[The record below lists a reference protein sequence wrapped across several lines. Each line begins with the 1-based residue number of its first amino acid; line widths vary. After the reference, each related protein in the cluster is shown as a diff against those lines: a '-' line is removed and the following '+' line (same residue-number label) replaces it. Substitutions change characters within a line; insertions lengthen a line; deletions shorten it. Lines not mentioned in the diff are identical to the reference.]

1 MPFFVPLPLSAL
13 KKLTISVEI
22 CPFLV
27 AYNLHHQGEKWG
39 RDEPGRSHNPT
50 WKLLHN
56 HLNTTPD
63 YSPRPFKIRFGIR
76 QKIVLVL
83 VAVLLVAMTIGSWI
97 TLREEKTQVLAEVN
111 QRGSDISRFVAKS
124 LSFSV
129 VGYDYH
135 TIQLLLDEI
144 VSSNDVSYARVI
156 SIKGNTMGESGTL
169 PATGTGERSTVIFRE
184 PIRFEQQDVGSLV
197 LGLETKSTIA
207 RLESYNLKLMVRRTI
222 AISLVT
228 IAVFFALSALIIRP
242 LRTISGS
249 LAKGLDNEG
258 KLVEDIPVTSQDELG
273 HLASQ
278 FRSLH
283 DQLNRTNIALQ
294 SKIESADQKLLESN
308 SRLKL
313 QSEEL
318 IKMNEEFRKLAV
330 TDSLTG
336 LYNRRYFERAMQ
348 DELAMSK
355 RHGDRHCVLLIDI
368 DFFKN
373 INDTYG
379 HLEGDRVLQNFSMCL
394 KEQLR
399 GTDILCRMGG
409 EEFVVLCRRV
419 DKDDVIRIAE
429 KFRKN
434 IEKIVFRFGADI
446 VRVTVSIGA
455 SIFPKGPD
463 DTIDDIVNEADEA
476 LYYCKRSGRNRVAL
490 FDDLPK
496 EAAPAKRESSESN
509 IHPFPNIKNGEK

>member
-1 MPFFVPLPLSAL
+1 L
-13 KKLTISVEI
+13 K
-22 CPFLV
+22 
-27 AYNLHHQGEKWG
+27 
-39 RDEPGRSHNPT
+39 
-50 WKLLHN
+50 
-56 HLNTTPD
+56 NTVNFT
-63 YSPRPFKIRFGIR
+63 PRPFHIRFGIR
-76 QKIVLVL
+76 LKVVLVL
-83 VAVLLVAMTIGSWI
+83 ISVLLIAMSIGSWI

-156 SIKGNTMGESGTL
+156 SEKGNTMGESGTL
-169 PATGTGERSTVIFRE
+169 PATGTAEKGTVVFKE
-184 PIRFEQQDVGSLV
+184 PILFENHPVGSLV
-197 LGLETKSTIA
+197 LGLETRTTIE
-207 RLESYNLKLMVRRTI
+207 RLESYNIKLMFRRI
-222 AISLVT
+222 SAIILVT
-228 IAVFFALSALIIRP
+228 VAIFFALSALIIRP
-242 LRTISGS
+242 LRIISNA
-249 LAKGLDNEG
+249 LAKGIDNEG
-258 KLVEDIPVTSQDELG
+258 KLLEEIPVTSQDELG

-283 DQLNRTNIALQ
+283 DQLNKTNLALQ
-294 SKIESADQKLLESN
+294 SKIESADQKLVETN
-308 SRLKL
+308 NRLKL

-318 IKMNEEFRKLAV
+318 IKMNEEFRKLAI

-348 DELAMSK
+348 DELALSQ
-355 RHGDRHCVLLIDI
+355 RHGDHHCVLLIDI

-379 HLEGDRVLQNFSMCL
+379 HLEGDRVLQSFSLAL

-409 EEFVVLCRRV
+409 EEFVVLCKRV
-419 DKDDVIRIAE
+419 GKDDAFRIAE

-434 IEKIVFRFGADI
+434 IEKIVFRFGSDI
-446 VRVTVSIGA
+446 VRITVSIGA
-455 SIFPKGPD
+455 SVFPKGPD
-463 DTIDDIVNEADEA
+463 DTIEEIVNEADEA
-476 LYYCKRSGRNRVAL
+476 LYFCKRNGRNQVAL
-490 FDDLPK
+490 FDNLP
-496 EAAPAKRESSESN
+496 RESIARDDQKPESN
-509 IHPFPNIKNGEK
+509 IHPFPNKKSGDNS